1 MDAARKWELEKKVS
15 DGVPLAHDDASALAG
30 CDDLSWLGRLAHG
43 RRAGRYGDRV
53 TFVIGGPAP
62 APAPTDVD
70 HLLRAAAEAYLPE
83 PAASP
88 AASLRGFA
96 LTRLLLDADVHVAAS
111 LEAHGGPLAQLA
123 LNFGADDLVCPAAAD
138 RADVVHLIW
147 DAGLR
152 PVERDAGYGVV
163 RAYDPP
169 VPLAQRRAEPQ
180 RIWA

>member
-1 MDAARKWELEKKVS
+1 MDPARKWELEKKVS
-15 DGVPLAHDDASALAG
+15 DGVRLAHDDGCALAE

-53 TFVIGGPAP
+53 TFVIGGPVL

-70 HLLRAAAEAYLPE
+70 RLLGAAAEAYLPE

-88 AASLRGFA
+88 AESLRGFA
-96 LTRLLLDADVHVAAS
+96 LARLLLDDGVHIAAS
-111 LEAHGGPLAQLA
+111 LPLHGTALAQLA
-123 LNFGADDLVCPAAAD
+123 LNFGADDLVCPADAN
-138 RADVVHLIW
+138 REDVVNLIW

-152 PVERDAGYGVV
+152 PVERDAGYAVV
-163 RAYDPP
+163 RDYDPP
-169 VPLAQRRAEPQ
+169 VPLAERRAEPQ